1 MQFISGHR
9 HEGLFWEG
17 KVRSTD
23 SNMESTGLEG
33 TVVFGRGFK
42 AGVVCLQVTHV
53 NHIFIKICL

>member
-1 MQFISGHR
+1 MKSY
-9 HEGLFWEG
+9 FWEG

-23 SNMESTGLEG
+23 SNMESARLEG

>member
-23 SNMESTGLEG
+23 SNMESAGLEG

-53 NHIFIKICL
+53 NHIFIKIFL